1 MATRGENLAA
11 DRPAKSRAGKSAV
24 PVGDF
29 DDSDELVRLQAA
41 RNFVAQVMADPE
53 TASKDRPP
61 LVRAFMEVDAKI
73 VAIEESRA
81 AHATVTPISAVP
93 SRSFDAS
100 RFA

>member
-11 DRPAKSRAGKSAV
+11 DRPAKSRAGKSAGSV
-24 PVGDF
+24 EDF
-29 DDSDELVRLQAA
+29 DNSDELVRLKAA
-41 RNFVAQVMADPE
+41 RNFVAQVMMDPE

-61 LVRAFMEVDAKI
+61 LVRAFMDVDAKI
-73 VAIEESRA
+73 VAIEESRKTT
-81 AHATVTPISAVP
+81 ATVTPIAAVP